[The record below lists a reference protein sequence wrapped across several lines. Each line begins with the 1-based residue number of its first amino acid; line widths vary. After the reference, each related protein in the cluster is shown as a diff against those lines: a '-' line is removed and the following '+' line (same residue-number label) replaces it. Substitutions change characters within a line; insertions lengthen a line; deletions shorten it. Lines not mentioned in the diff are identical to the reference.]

1 MQEWKAKFKNLEEE
15 KEKMYEEIVG
25 AIKGNKRVSEYRTKH
40 LRSMLQL
47 WREHWEILLTKEKRF
62 RS

>member
-1 MQEWKAKFKNLEEE
+1 LEEE

-25 AIKGNKRVSEYRTKH
+25 AINENKRVSECQTKH

-62 RS
+62 QS